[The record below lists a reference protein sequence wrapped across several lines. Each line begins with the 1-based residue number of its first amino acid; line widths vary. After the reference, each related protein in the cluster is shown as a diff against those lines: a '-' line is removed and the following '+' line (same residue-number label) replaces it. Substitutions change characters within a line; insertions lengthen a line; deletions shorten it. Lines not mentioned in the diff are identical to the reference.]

1 VTAAQYDA
9 LAALSVAMRDAL
21 TTGALSLVEGECFD
35 AASVGDVCQ
44 AIVVTS
50 QRTIV
55 ETRERHVEW

>member
-1 VTAAQYDA
+1 
-9 LAALSVAMRDAL
+9 MRDAL